1 MDNQV
6 RYILATDCGSTTTKA
21 ILIEKIGDEFHQTH
35 RGEAPTTVEAPV
47 EDVTVGVI
55 NAITEVQELAGR
67 KLLEN
72 NQIIKPQ
79 TNDEGVDLYIS
90 TSSAGGGLQMMVAG
104 AVRNLT
110 AESAERAALG
120 AGAIV
125 MDVIASND
133 KRLPHE
139 KIDQIRQ
146 LRPDMLLLSGGV
158 DGGTV
163 AHVAELAEIVAAANP
178 KPRLGVSYQMPV
190 IFAGNKDAADIVREK
205 LEGRMSLE
213 VVDNL
218 RPTME
223 RENLMP
229 TRLKIQDQFL
239 EHVMMHAPGYKKLIE
254 WTDTEIMPTP
264 GAVGAIMQT
273 IAEQNRIQVV
283 GVDIGGATTDVFSVF
298 QNQVGES
305 VFNRTVSANLGM
317 SYSISNVLTEAGM
330 GNILRW
336 LPFDINLVDLQN
348 RIKNKMIRPTTIPQL
363 LEELI
368 IEHAIAREALR
379 LAFEQHKKLA
389 VELKGVQ
396 QQRTISEAFAQTE
409 TGNTLVSMFD
419 LNLIVGSGGVLSHA
433 PRRQQSMLMMIDAFL
448 PEGVTQLAVDS
459 IFMMPQLGVLSQ
471 VNKEAATQVFNR
483 DCLIH
488 LGTCIAPAGQAKKGS
503 SCLEISVNMPSG
515 IVEDTIPVG
524 ELKLYQ
530 IGMDEVVQVKI
541 QPHRHFDA
549 GAGNGQAVETEVRGG
564 VVGLVID
571 TRGRPLEMSADTAQS
586 VEDLKTWLQTLD
598 VYPL

>member
-21 ILIEKIGDEFHQTH
+21 ILIEKIGSEFHQTH

-47 EDVTVGVI
+47 DDVTVGVI

-205 LEGRMSLE
+205 LGGRMSLE

-488 LGTCIAPAGQAKKGS
+488 LGTCIAPTGQAKKGG

-515 IVEDTIPVG
+515 IVEDTIPAG
-524 ELKLYQ
+524 ELKLYKV
-530 IGMDEVVQVKI
+530 GMDEVVQVKI
-541 QPHRHFDA
+541 QPNRHFDA
-549 GAGNGQAVETEVRGG
+549 GAGNGQVVETEVRGG